1 MDDAIGLSP
10 ELKASLQTM
19 SRLHVDEG
27 TVEAL
32 LQLMVALACAS
43 IPGVTNA
50 SVSLATGQK
59 LRTVNATS
67 DDVREA
73 DATQYRTGQGPCV
86 SAIRDGR
93 RYNVIFA
100 DEIANWPEF
109 VAETVAAGLHS
120 ALSTPMQSRDR
131 TVGALNL
138 YSERKTVFS
147 DEAVESARV
156 FADHAAVV
164 LSNAVSYASAEAS
177 SRHLQTALDTA
188 RVIGRAQGV
197 IMARETCS
205 SDAAFDVLRRAS
217 QRTNR
222 KLREIAE
229 EVVEPFEGSAPSS

>member
-1 MDDAIGLSP
+1 MADRSALSP
-10 ELKASLQTM
+10 ELAASLQTM

-43 IPGVTNA
+43 IPGVSDA

-59 LRTVNATS
+59 LRTINATS
-67 DDVREA
+67 EDVREA
-73 DATQYRTGQGPCV
+73 DSTQYRTGQGPCV
-86 SAIRDGR
+86 SAIRDDR
-93 RYNVIFA
+93 PYNVVFA
-100 DEIANWPEF
+100 EQIEAWPEF
-109 VAETVAAGLHS
+109 VATAQTAGLRS
-120 ALSTPMQSRDR
+120 ALSTPMQSRGR
-131 TVGALNL
+131 TLGALNL
-138 YSERKTVFS
+138 YSERTAHFDDTEV
-147 DEAVESARV
+147 EAARV

-164 LSNAVSYASAEAS
+164 LANAVSYATAEAS
-177 SRHLQTALDTA
+177 SRHLQTALETA

-197 IMARETCS
+197 IMAREKCS

-229 EVVEPFEGSAPSS
+229 EIVAPLEDQAGSS